1 MVSEIL
7 TKEEAVRTG
16 RPVVVQVRDRGQFTI
31 PAEIRREMG
40 IQEGDVFTLIRLG
53 ETLIATRKRLVAPE
67 VAEAIEALMREE
79 RITLEDLLEGLEEE
93 RRKYVEERYGIE
105 A

>member
-1 MVSEIL
+1 MW
-7 TKEEAVRTG
+7 TG